1 MGFKE
6 TFKKYLDVAESYF
19 LKSAFKNLEN
29 SKLKEAVT
37 YSFYGGGKRFRPVLM
52 LAVADY
58 LNVGYEKVLPYALAI
73 ECVHAHSLIHD
84 DLPSL
89 DDALL
94 RRGKP
99 SCHAKFGEDIAI
111 LTGDWLLNY
120 AYLSLYSDNNVDVK
134 AAKELIFATDK
145 MLVGQAR
152 DTKKDF
158 EFTLEEILKTYEYK
172 TSALIS
178 ACFTIPLLL
187 SDKLK
192 AYDDFSLLGKNLGLL
207 FQITDDLLDYKEA
220 IVDSKRELNVVDFCG
235 VEKALTLKCDLV
247 NECHK
252 IADKYE
258 DFTFLKQIIDFVAER
273 SE

>member
-6 TFKKYLDVAESYF
+6 TFKKYLEVAESYF
-19 LKSAFKNLEN
+19 LKNAFNDLKN

-52 LAVADY
+52 LAASDY
-58 LNVGYEKVLPYALAI
+58 LNVDLKKVLPYALAV

-89 DDALL
+89 DGALL

-111 LTGDWLLNY
+111 LAGDWLLNY
-120 AYLSLYSDNNVDVK
+120 TYLSLHSDNSADFK
-134 AAKELIFATDK
+134 AVKELIFATDK
-145 MLVGQAR
+145 MLIGQTR

-158 EFTLEEILKTYEYK
+158 EFTLEEILRTYEYK

-178 ACFTIPLLL
+178 ACLTIPVLL
-187 SDKLK
+187 SDKPK

-207 FQITDDLLDYKEA
+207 FQVTDDLLDYKEA
-220 IVDSKRELNVVDFCG
+220 IDDSKRELNVLEFCG
-235 VEKALTLKCDLV
+235 VEKVLALKYHLV
-247 NECHK
+247 NECYK

-258 DFTFLKQIIDFVAER
+258 DFTFLKQIVDFVSKR

>member
-6 TFKKYLDVAESYF
+6 KFDEYLAVAENYF
-19 LKSAFKNLEN
+19 SKNAFNNLEN
-29 SKLKEAVT
+29 SKLKEAVI
-37 YSFYGGGKRFRPVLM
+37 YSFYGGGKRFRPVLL

-58 LNVGYEKVLPYALAI
+58 LNVDYEKALPYALSL

-89 DDALL
+89 DDAIL

-111 LTGDWLLNY
+111 LAGDWLLNY
-120 AYLSLYSDNNVDVK
+120 AYLSLYLNNLVDFK
-134 AAKELIFATDK
+134 AVKELVFATDK
-145 MLVGQAR
+145 MLIGQTR

-172 TSALIS
+172 TSALIE
-178 ACFTIPLLL
+178 ACFTIPVAL
-187 SDKLK
+187 SDKPA
-192 AYDDFSLLGKNLGLL
+192 AYDDFSLLGKKLGLL
-207 FQITDDLLDYKEA
+207 FQVTDDLLDYKGANFE
-220 IVDSKRELNVVDFCG
+220 DNRELNVVEFCG
-235 VEKALTLKCDLV
+235 VEKVLGLKYDLV
-247 NECHK
+247 LECYK

-258 DFTFLKQIIDFVAER
+258 DFTFLKQIIDFVSER